1 MRPILVG
8 ITLFFVGM
16 IGWMTFKILGSIRI
30 GYFCYFSFPFITE
43 MFKFIAVLS
52 IPISL
57 MFEILLALMKRE

>member
-16 IGWMTFKILGSIRI
+16 IGWVTFKILGNIRI
-30 GYFCYFSFPFITE
+30 GHLCCFSFPFITE

-52 IPISL
+52 IPVSL
-57 MFEILLALMKRE
+57 MFEILMALMKRE